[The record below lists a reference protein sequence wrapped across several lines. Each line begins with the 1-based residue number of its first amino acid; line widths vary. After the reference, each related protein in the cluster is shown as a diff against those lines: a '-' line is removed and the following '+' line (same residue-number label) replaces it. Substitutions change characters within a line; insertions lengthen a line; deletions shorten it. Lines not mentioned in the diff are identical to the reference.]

1 MAIVNVFFRFG
12 NYILRHQRSVAT
24 VINNLGSRR
33 QAFFSDLPTFKSF
46 YIVFYTGVHS
56 WSFVKNDLQGKRM
69 ELKLFDL
76 LQKDFE
82 DLWNCD
88 NSFSVKDNMPVANRR
103 CDEWNCP
110 FYSFVAL

>member
-1 MAIVNVFFRFG
+1 
-12 NYILRHQRSVAT
+12 
-24 VINNLGSRR
+24 
-33 QAFFSDLPTFKSF
+33 
-46 YIVFYTGVHS
+46 
-56 WSFVKNDLQGKRM
+56 M